1 MKLIIAVVQKDDA
14 SVLSSTLIENGFYVT
29 KLSTTG
35 GFLKIG
41 NVTLLIGA
49 KESEIEEIK
58 SIIKNICKSRKQIVS
73 APVTY
78 SYTEGADVTCDVSV
92 KVGGATLF
100 VLDVDEFEKF

>member
-49 KESEIEEIK
+49 EENEVDGIK
-58 SIIKNICKSRKQIVS
+58 MIIKNICKSREQIIS
-73 APVTY
+73 TPVTY
-78 SYTEGADVTCDVSV
+78 SYTEGADVACNVNV
-92 KVGGATLF
+92 KVGGATIF
-100 VLDVDEFEKF
+100 VLDVDQFEKF

>member
-49 KESEIEEIK
+49 KESEVEEIK
-58 SIIKNICKSRKQIVS
+58 SIIKSICKSREQIVS

>member
-49 KESEIEEIK
+49 KESEVEEIK
-58 SIIKNICKSRKQIVS
+58 SIIKSICKSREQIVS
-73 APVTY
+73 TPVTY